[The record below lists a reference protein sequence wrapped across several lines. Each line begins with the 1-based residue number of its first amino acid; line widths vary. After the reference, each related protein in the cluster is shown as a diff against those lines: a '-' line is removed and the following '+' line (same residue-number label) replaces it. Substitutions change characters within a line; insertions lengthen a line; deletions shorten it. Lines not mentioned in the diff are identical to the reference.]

1 VNKEQLLQELRAAL
15 LANEE
20 EAKIVEIAEKIVA
33 AGVDILEAMDV
44 ASAAIREIGD
54 QFEAGDLYLPDLMIA
69 GRNME
74 RCTAVF
80 RPHLKANATS
90 KAGGRIVLGTVSGDI
105 HDIGK
110 NLVGTMLAVGGFDVI
125 DLGVNVPPLSFLQ
138 AARDQRADMI
148 ALSALMTASLP
159 YQKEVITLLKELGL
173 RERVFVIVGGGP
185 VTPEFAAQI
194 GADGWAENA
203 ASALKLVD
211 KILTSGQ
218 KPASAGLTTA

>member
-1 VNKEQLLQELRAAL
+1 
-15 LANEE
+15 
-20 EAKIVEIAEKIVA
+20 
-33 AGVDILEAMDV
+33 
-44 ASAAIREIGD
+44 
-54 QFEAGDLYLPDLMIA
+54 
-69 GRNME
+69 
-74 RCTAVF
+74 
-80 RPHLKANATS
+80 
-90 KAGGRIVLGTVSGDI
+90 
-105 HDIGK
+105 
-110 NLVGTMLAVGGFDVI
+110 MLAVGGFDVI